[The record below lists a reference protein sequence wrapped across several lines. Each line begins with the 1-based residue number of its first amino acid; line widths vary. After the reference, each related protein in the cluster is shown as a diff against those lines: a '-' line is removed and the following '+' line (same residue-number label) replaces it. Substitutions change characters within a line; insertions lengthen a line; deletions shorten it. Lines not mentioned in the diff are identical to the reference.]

1 LPYLASRIQLPAY
14 RVAAVENEAKLRL
27 LGAGAR
33 FDVSAPST
41 LAAQDALSGRPGG
54 IYQALAGD
62 GRRVPLLKVLLSN
75 ACKNDCLYCATRCSR
90 DLPRASFHPQ
100 ELARLTVELRQ
111 AGLIEG
117 LFLSS
122 GIVGDADSTMAR
134 MIETVEILRQEHRF
148 RDYVHLKLLPGASDA
163 AIHRAAQLADRLSV
177 NLEAPNPERL
187 QRICPGKD
195 FRRDLVKTLRRA
207 HQIIEPAQ
215 VRAGLTTQFVVGAA
229 EETDRELLATTLR
242 LLDELGLRRCYFS
255 GLRPVPDTP
264 LESREATPLARE
276 HRLYQVEFL
285 LRCYGFELEELV
297 LDENDMLP
305 LDRDPKLAA
314 ALARPELFP
323 MEVNSAQ
330 RWELIRVPGIGPTS
344 LERILATRGERK
356 LTSLRQL
363 AKLGVRS
370 GRARDF
376 ITLGGRFYPRSK
388 PAEQLTF
395 EL

>member
-1 LPYLASRIQLPAY
+1 LPYLASSIQLPPY

-134 MIETVEILRQEHRF
+134 MIETVEILRQEYRF

-195 FRRDLVKTLRRA
+195 FRRDLVKA
-207 HQIIEPAQ
+207 
-215 VRAGLTTQFVVGAA
+215 
-229 EETDRELLATTLR
+229 LLATTLR

-276 HRLYQVEFL
+276 QRLYQVEFL

-297 LDENDMLP
+297 LDENGMLP

-344 LERILATRGERK
+344 LERILATRSERK

-370 GRARDF
+370 ERARDF
-376 ITLGGRFYPRSK
+376 ITLGGRFYPRSR